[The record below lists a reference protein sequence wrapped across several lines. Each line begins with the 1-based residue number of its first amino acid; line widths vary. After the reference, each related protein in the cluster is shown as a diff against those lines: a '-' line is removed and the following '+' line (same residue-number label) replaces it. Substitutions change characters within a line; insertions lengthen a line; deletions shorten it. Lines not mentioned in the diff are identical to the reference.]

1 MVEFVKRLGCIRQQ
15 AVAVVVDAQIVAHAV
30 LERIGPVIIGK
41 YLVEIDIG
49 FRLCETHHVES
60 LFLERDDLPDIE
72 PAGQVIHGHRQDSGH
87 KDTGDR
93 AIAHPRLDH
102 LEKRPQERI
111 ARGYGLIERI
121 LVRRQKLVR
130 EVVVFVDDDVQGWGT
145 LFACNLQ

>member
-72 PAGQVIHGHRQDSGH
+72 AAGQVIHCYWQNPGH
-87 KDTGDR
+87 KDASDR
-93 AIAHPRLDH
+93 AIANTRLNH
-102 LEKRPQERI
+102 LEKRSQEGV
-111 ARGYGLIERI
+111 ARRHGLIERI

-130 EVVVFVDDDVQGWGT
+130 EVVVFVDDDVQGRGT
-145 LFACNLQ
+145 GCSCSL